1 MHHVDLANWCNYN
14 ILTHKLIHLEH
25 NMNLNIDWTLL
36 AKQKAWLLD
45 QDNEMAQGLVN
56 FIDQIQ
62 DYYVDENLASEQVVF
77 GNIDLI

>member
-1 MHHVDLANWCNYN
+1 
-14 ILTHKLIHLEH
+14 
-25 NMNLNIDWTLL
+25 MNLTIDWTLL
-36 AKQKAWLLD
+36 AKQKSWLLD

-62 DYYVDENLASEQVVF
+62 DYYVDENLASEQDVF